1 MVFVFL
7 LLPEYI
13 VVSDY
18 EVGRYKMGL
27 VGHYFWNQMFCSE
40 IVKLCYEASEIS
52 SLVLG

>member
-7 LLPEYI
+7 LLPEY

-18 EVGRYKMGL
+18 EIGHYKMGL

-40 IVKLCYEASEIS
+40 IVKLCYEVSETS
-52 SLVLG
+52 SLVLS